1 MSKRAPALKSC
12 EALMESGNESLMP
25 TFILLGDDYVAI
37 NFVSRR
43 LRKAKKNFSRE
54 NKNKKKL

>member
-1 MSKRAPALKSC
+1 
-12 EALMESGNESLMP
+12 MESGNESLMP

-54 NKNKKKL
+54 NKNKKNCEIPPSSRSHKEA